1 MKKLLSV
8 GLAMAMCAL
17 MLAGCGGNAG
27 SDQESGNES
36 TGGASSGQTESEQ
49 SASTGE
55 PTKVVFAMKSFNVIP
70 DTENVKRVQD
80 YFNEYVAD
88 TYPEANVAIEWKLYG
103 PADYDQKINLMM
115 QGGEQLD
122 IFIPANIAT
131 SIANN
136 QLAPIT
142 EALNNSGQ
150 ELMAIIKEYCGDNAF
165 EAVTQDGEIM
175 AVPANKNMCLTPL
188 LQYDTEMLA
197 ATGYTYDDITDL
209 ESLTPI
215 FAKLKELYPDVY
227 PFVSTDLK
235 NQNLPYYFYEKN
247 EIDSLGN
254 DYGVIIGDSNE
265 IVNVFATEEYR
276 DICNV
281 MKEWHDN
288 GYMPADLATGTMT
301 GTEYMMAGRGFCTY
315 ASYGSKNDY
324 TDFGTML
331 TDRFGRDITVKA
343 IADSY
348 LTTDFAS
355 ATLGIPS
362 TSKCVDAAIKLL
374 EIIYTDEFAY
384 NILLWGQE
392 GVDYV
397 KVTDDTV
404 DYPEG
409 LNADTVPYCAYMT
422 MGEFGTED
430 YCWGLE
436 QGTSEEAKQANHEYA
451 KRVNLEANLSP
462 YYGFRFDGSSVKN
475 ELTALNNVYAQY
487 AYPLMCGSVDVD
499 STLEEF
505 NKALEDAGLQTVMDA
520 KREQLDAWLASR

>member
-8 GLAMAMCAL
+8 LTAL
-17 MLAGCGGNAG
+17 SLGITMLTGCGSTSSGG
-27 SDQESGNES
+27 SNTATGEQ
-36 TGGASSGQTESEQ
+36 TGGA
-49 SASTGE
+49 E

-70 DTENVKRVQD
+70 DSANTERVQQ
-80 YFNEYVAD
+80 YFNDYVAEN
-88 TYPEANVAIEWKLYG
+88 YPDANVAIEWKLFG

-115 QGGEQLD
+115 QSGEQLD
-122 IFIPANIAT
+122 LFIPANIAT
-131 SIANN
+131 SLANN

-142 EALNNSGQ
+142 DALANYGQ
-150 ELMAIIKEYCGDNAF
+150 GLEAIIKEYCGENAF
-165 EAVTQDGEIM
+165 EAVTQNGEIM
-175 AVPANKNMCLTPL
+175 AIPANKNMCLTPL

-197 ATGYTYDDITDL
+197 ATGYTADDITDL

-235 NQNLPYYFYEKN
+235 NKNLPYYFYAEK
-247 EIDSLGN
+247 EIDPLGN
-254 DYGVIIGDSNE
+254 DYGVIMGDSGE
-265 IVNVFATEEYR
+265 IVNLFATEEYR
-276 DICNV
+276 DLCYL

-288 GYMPADLATGTMT
+288 GYMPADMATGTMT

-324 TDFGTML
+324 TEFATIL
-331 TDRFGRDITVKA
+331 TTRFGRDIGVKA

-374 EIIYTDEFAY
+374 DIIYTDEFAY
-384 NILLWGQE
+384 NILLWGME
-392 GVDYV
+392 GTDYV
-397 KVTDDTV
+397 KVTENTV
-404 DYPEG
+404 NYPEG
-409 LNADTVPYCAYMT
+409 LTADTVPYCAYMT
-422 MGEFGTED
+422 MGEFGTEA
-430 YCWGLE
+430 YCWNLE
-436 QGTSEEAKQANHEYA
+436 QGTSEEAKAANREYA
-451 KRVNLEANLSP
+451 KTVNLNANLSP
-462 YYGFRFDGSSVKN
+462 YYGFRFDGSGVKN
-475 ELTALNNVYAQY
+475 ELTALNNVYEQY

-505 NKALEDAGLQTVMDA
+505 NKALEAAGLQTVMDA
-520 KREQLDAWLASR
+520 KREQLDAWLASK